1 MGQFHKLTPQKI
13 RKTTTNNKST
23 FSGFFFKTAKLKL
36 ASFRQCVRWAFGNVW
51 VLPIEV
57 KYPTEKSKRSVPE
70 SQRIAEFKPLA
81 TVHHCLSWVSS
92 IFSYLQK
99 IFLCWYQG
107 KPERRRQP
115 LWRDRA
121 KPSCGRP
128 TPQRPTGRSQARSRT
143 WWRQSCWWQQSSQ
156 RWHWTRPCCLTG
168 TLWRKE
174 TCPHPLLAFLGNLA
188 SVTSALVSFYIGRD
202 GKIDSIEK

>member
-1 MGQFHKLTPQKI
+1 MDQFHKLTQQKI
-13 RKTTTNNKST
+13 RTATHKST
-23 FSGFFFKTAKLKL
+23 FREYFLRLRNWSLFHLDN
-36 ASFRQCVRWAFGNVW
+36 VRWAFCNVW
-51 VLPIEV
+51 ILPIKV

-174 TCPHPLLAFLGNLA
+174 TCPHPLAFLGNLA